1 MTSKCL
7 LILGLLMTAWT
18 TIVPSRS
25 VIWFAGDRIRALLK
39 RTLQHWISL
48 IYRDYNQEVD
58 ELSKQ
63 ALLHPE
69 GKITYQMM
77 SSCVPLFLN
86 LFWRTLFS
94 GSRVSFFFF
103 AFVRIFEREL
113 YSSEATGWQFW
124 VLEQWWKACS
134 LIFASSGS
142 SPRSD
147 LCFLRALNIL
157 CSRALEKIYNW
168 FQLLIQTACTSMT
181 SRCLEILRLL
191 LTVWTTIVT
200 SSSAIWFAG
209 KIGLEI
215 SLRTIKLLKLDIF
228 LS

>member
-1 MTSKCL
+1 MINCGPGSNTKAELLGIWALLTLTNSLNIYDLQMFGDSRTVNDCL
-7 LILGLLMTAWT
+7 NHNCALQVCDLICW
-18 TIVPSRS
+18 R
-25 VIWFAGDRIRALLK
+25 DRIRALLK

-103 AFVRIFEREL
+103 AFVRIFWEGVVFFRGHRV
-113 YSSEATGWQFW
+113 A
-124 VLEQWWKACS
+124 VLSAW
-134 LIFASSGS
+134 
-142 SPRSD
+142 
-147 LCFLRALNIL
+147 
-157 CSRALEKIYNW
+157 
-168 FQLLIQTACTSMT
+168 
-181 SRCLEILRLL
+181 
-191 LTVWTTIVT
+191 TVME
-200 SSSAIWFAG
+200 
-209 KIGLEI
+209 GL
-215 SLRTIKLLKLDIF
+215 
-228 LS
+228 